1 MNCYKVPPLSE
12 EEEKLPVAR
21 FYRDYP
27 LYRPSPL
34 QQQIIDQGPMNPEK
48 AIRPTDWLSLLE
60 ADQTPEI
67 VFGWCMLEDGSGYYI
82 EYSVTPET
90 IKPGMRRWYGTFYN
104 RHSKNMPEGQ
114 GNLRYKIWNPMD
126 HWDHRFVNGKDDSDG
141 VWSLESLDIGKS
153 GGGKNGVAAISH
165 NINLREYGL
174 TEEKEAEL
182 TKAGCRASACW
193 EEFEGQPGHHLV
205 LRFSRP
211 SVYGSMENLNCEW
224 MGYWAKDG
232 RIIRDEET
240 EVDETDIKN
249 VLIHNCV
256 ERQHLFEVLPDL
268 YEEYHDKP
276 LDAD

>member
-104 RHSKNMPEGQ
+104 RHSKNMDSALTP
-114 GNLRYKIWNPMD
+114 NC
-126 HWDHRFVNGKDDSDG
+126 GK
-141 VWSLESLDIGKS
+141 
-153 GGGKNGVAAISH
+153 
-165 NINLREYGL
+165 
-174 TEEKEAEL
+174 
-182 TKAGCRASACW
+182 
-193 EEFEGQPGHHLV
+193 LV
-205 LRFSRP
+205 LVICISP
-211 SVYGSMENLNCEW
+211 
-224 MGYWAKDG
+224 
-232 RIIRDEET
+232 T
-240 EVDETDIKN
+240 E
-249 VLIHNCV
+249 
-256 ERQHLFEVLPDL
+256 
-268 YEEYHDKP
+268 
-276 LDAD
+276 